1 MLSYAEVLKAPAK
14 NLIKTAQVTI
24 IAHEI
29 KEFAKAQKQAKPI
42 KEISTRKAAAVKSKA
57 DIQKLN
63 TEQWTSLKD
72 SVKSETIKWKNS
84 LVRNEWCNIGTYWKL
99 DKFGLP
105 RPIDNVEQ
113 PIWVQNRRKFLE
125 TLNKQERNLVLTG
138 DPNLEFDP
146 FTYVLLYSFPQQA
159 QNYPAIA
166 QALPHLVPNQPIPT
180 PHNSPQP
187 SPPPSPNS
195 SGAGEFF
202 TPPTTP
208 NQPQPST
215 SGAKASKTPKLL
227 QKVLRGGKTVDFQDP
242 LPDRQ
247 SWIAKN
253 LSKMQAKSQA
263 KVEAKAAKAATK
275 ALQSEGT
282 SRK

>member
-1 MLSYAEVLKAPAK
+1 M
-14 NLIKTAQVTI
+14 
-24 IAHEI
+24 
-29 KEFAKAQKQAKPI
+29 
-42 KEISTRKAAAVKSKA
+42 
-57 DIQKLN
+57 
-63 TEQWTSLKD
+63 
-72 SVKSETIKWKNS
+72 
-84 LVRNEWCNIGTYWKL
+84 
-99 DKFGLP
+99 
-105 RPIDNVEQ
+105 
-113 PIWVQNRRKFLE
+113 
-125 TLNKQERNLVLTG
+125 LTG

-166 QALPHLVPNQPIPT
+166 QALPHLVPNPIPI

-195 SGAGEFF
+195 SGGGEFF

-208 NQPQPST
+208 NQPQPGT
-215 SGAKASKTPKLL
+215 SGARASKTTKLL

-253 LSKMQAKSQA
+253 CQKCKQNRRPKWRPKQPKQLPKPVNQ
-263 KVEAKAAKAATK
+263 
-275 ALQSEGT
+275 EGHKT
-282 SRK
+282 V